1 MSGRQAKTLSPGQ
14 LALALRHAG
23 RGRYPDR
30 DRLLLL
36 LSAKAGLRAGEI
48 AQLTWPMVTDASGR
62 IGSVIELL
70 DRAAKKGS
78 GRTLPMH
85 LEIKATLR
93 RLRPDAE
100 LDGPVLR
107 SERGG
112 PLRPGS
118 VVNWFRSLY
127 TRLGFTGCSSHSGR
141 RTFVTNAARR
151 VHKAGSSL
159 RDVQELVGHR
169 SIAVTQRYIDGD
181 TAAKRRLVRLL

>member
-14 LALALRHAG
+14 LAVALRHAG
-23 RGRYPDR
+23 RSRYPDR

-48 AQLTWPMVTDASGR
+48 AQLTWPMVTDPRGR
-62 IGSVIELL
+62 VSSVIELA

-78 GRTLPMH
+78 GRTLPTH
-85 LEIKATLR
+85 PEIKATLR
-93 RLRPDAE
+93 CLRPDAE
-100 LDGPVLR
+100 LAGPVLC

-118 VVNWFRSLY
+118 VVNWLRRLY
-127 TRLGFTGCSSHSGR
+127 ARLGFTGCSSHSGR

-151 VHKAGSSL
+151 VHQAGGSL

>member
-48 AQLTWPMVTDASGR
+48 AQLTWPMVTDPLGR
-62 IGSVIELL
+62 VGSVIELL

-85 LEIKATLR
+85 PEIRATLR
-93 RLRPDAE
+93 RLRPGAK

-112 PLRPGS
+112 PLRPSS
-118 VVNWFRSLY
+118 VVNWFRVLY
-127 TRLGFTGCSSHSGR
+127 ARLGFKGCSSHSGR

-151 VHKAGSSL
+151 VHKAGGSL

>member
-23 RGRYPDR
+23 RGHYPDR
-30 DRLLLL
+30 DRLILL

-48 AQLTWPMVTDASGR
+48 AQLTWPMVTNASGR
-62 IGSVIELL
+62 IGSVIELA

-85 LEIKATLR
+85 PEIRATLR
-93 RLRPDAE
+93 RLRSDAE

-112 PLRPGS
+112 PLRPSS
-118 VVNWFRSLY
+118 VVNWFRVLY
-127 TRLGFTGCSSHSGR
+127 ARLGFKGCSSHSGR

-151 VHKAGSSL
+151 VHKAGGSL